1 MKLFNFKKRSI
12 EANQDITDDLLL
24 KSILSENTIG
34 KAEALNIPA
43 VARCVNLISDTVA
56 MIPIKLYKEEIVN
69 GKRKTVEIEDSRCDF
84 SWLLFVETK
93 MLGFTEREVGH
104 FTLKKLSL
112 LYRHFRGYHDFCIK
126 QGLFKEEKGV
136 NSSDEWLKD

>member
-1 MKLFNFKKRSI
+1 MPAEDLAAGDKDKDSY
-12 EANQDITDDLLL
+12 TDQ
-24 KSILSENTIG
+24 G
-34 KAEALNIPA
+34 
-43 VARCVNLISDTVA
+43 RNLDAT
-56 MIPIKLYKEEIVN
+56 
-69 GKRKTVEIEDSRCDF
+69 SRCDF
-84 SWLLFVETK
+84 SWLLFVGTK